1 MAESTS
7 PEVMAFAD
15 ALRRMDARAP
25 VTLALVA
32 ANVIVFA
39 AMAAAGAGI
48 LESNPGV
55 HVRWGSNLTPVTV
68 DGEWWRLGTS
78 MFLHFGI
85 VHLLVNM
92 WVLYVNGRL
101 VERMFGSVRYLI
113 LYLFAGLLGSLAS
126 TAWHPATNSAGAS
139 GAIFGVIGGMM
150 AFFVSKKSRVPRE
163 VLQAQGR
170 SIAVFAVY
178 NIAFGLAYPGIDN
191 AAHLGGAVGGFLVG
205 LVLARPLTPEARAK
219 PKVLFVA
226 GVAVAAAFALYAS
239 ADLVLALKSRMSP
252 EDRYVAGRVW
262 FDYHEERTLKR
273 FHALVTAAGEGS
285 AAETQ
290 LAAQVESEV
299 VPVYAEAKRR
309 LAWSA
314 SEGTPEGRERGQIAR
329 YVSLRYEGLSTYAQ
343 GLRTHDRARQ
353 DAAAGLMREADALA
367 QAINAPHPARP

>member
-1 MAESTS
+1 
-7 PEVMAFAD
+7 
-15 ALRRMDARAP
+15 
-25 VTLALVA
+25 
-32 ANVIVFA
+32 
-39 AMAAAGAGI
+39 
-48 LESNPGV
+48 
-55 HVRWGSNLTPVTV
+55 
-68 DGEWWRLGTS
+68 

-163 VLQAQGR
+163 ALQAQGR

-191 AAHLGGAVGGFLVG
+191 AAHLGGAVGGFLAG
-205 LVLARPLTPEARAK
+205 LVLARPLTPEARAE
-219 PKVLFVA
+219 PRVLFVA
-226 GVAVAAAFALYAS
+226 GVAVAAAFVLYAS
-239 ADLVLALKSRMSP
+239 ADMVLALKSRMSP

-262 FDYHEERTLKR
+262 FDYHEGRTLER
-273 FHALVTAAGEGS
+273 FHALVAAAGEGS

-290 LAAQVESEV
+290 LAARVEAEV
-299 VPVYAEAKRR
+299 VPVYAEAKQR

-314 SEGTPEGRERGQIAR
+314 PEGTAEGRERAQVAR
-329 YVSLRYEGLSTYAQ
+329 YVSLRYAGLDAYAQ
-343 GLRTHDRARQ
+343 GLRAHDRARQ

>member
-1 MAESTS
+1 MAETHS

-25 VTLALVA
+25 VTLALIAV
-32 ANVIVFA
+32 NVVVFA

-48 LESNPGV
+48 LESNPAV

-101 VERMFGSVRYLI
+101 VERMFGSVRYLV

-205 LVLARPLTPEARAK
+205 LVLARPLTPEARAE
-219 PKVLFVA
+219 PRVLHVA
-226 GVAVAAAFALYAS
+226 GVAVAAAFVLYAS
-239 ADLVLALKSRMSP
+239 ADVVLALKSRMSP
-252 EDRYVAGRVW
+252 EDRYVAGRIW

-273 FHALVTAAGEGS
+273 FHALVTTAGEGA

-290 LAAQVESEV
+290 LAAQVEAEV
-299 VPVYAEAKRR
+299 VPVYAEAKQR
-309 LAWSA
+309 LAWNA
-314 SEGTPEGRERGQIAR
+314 SEGTPEGRERALVAR
-329 YVSLRYEGLSTYAQ
+329 YVSLRYQGLSTYAQ

-353 DAAAGLMREADALA
+353 DAAARLMREADALA
-367 QAINAPHPARP
+367 QSINAPHPARP

>member
-32 ANVIVFA
+32 ANGVVFA
-39 AMAAAGAGI
+39 AMAAVGAGI

-113 LYLFAGLLGSLAS
+113 LYLFAGLLGSLVS

-191 AAHLGGAVGGFLVG
+191 AAHLGGAVGGFLAG
-205 LVLARPLTPEARAK
+205 LVLARPLTPEARAE

>member
-25 VTLALVA
+25 VTLALIAV
-32 ANVIVFA
+32 NVVVFA

-48 LESNPGV
+48 LESNSAV
-55 HVRWGSNLTPVTV
+55 HVRGGSNLTPVTV

-113 LYLFAGLLGSLAS
+113 LYLFAGLLGSLVS

-163 VLQAQGR
+163 ALQAQGR

-191 AAHLGGAVGGFLVG
+191 AAHLGGAVGGFLIG
-205 LVLARPLTPEARAK
+205 LVLARPLTPEVRGE
-219 PKVLFVA
+219 PKALFVA
-226 GVAVAAAFALYAS
+226 GVAVAAAFVLYAS

>member
-25 VTLALVA
+25 VTLALIAV
-32 ANVIVFA
+32 NVVVFA

-48 LESNPGV
+48 LESNSAV

-113 LYLFAGLLGSLAS
+113 LYLFAGLLGSLVS

-163 VLQAQGR
+163 ALQAQGR

-191 AAHLGGAVGGFLVG
+191 AAHLGGAVGGFLIG
-205 LVLARPLTPEARAK
+205 LVLARPLTPEVRGE
-219 PKVLFVA
+219 PKALFVA
-226 GVAVAAAFALYAS
+226 GVAVAAAFVLYAS

-262 FDYHEERTLKR
+262 FDYNEERTLKR
-273 FHALVTAAGEGS
+273 FHALVTGAGEGS

-314 SEGTPEGRERGQIAR
+314 SEGTPEGRERAQVAR
-329 YVSLRYEGLSTYAQ
+329 YVSLRYEGLSTYAR